1 MSDPAISRTKAA
13 MQAAAKANGTAGTA
27 KKRKKAKAL
36 KVPAVSLTSLG
47 LSAVFK
53 DRYLVDNQTGGRPIL
68 VRAWHQAAAAMGAGV
83 VGLGLISMA
92 GFGLSN
98 VNAPGLADFEKRNAE
113 IEIALDLMSTQI
125 QAQQAELFD
134 LAAMERGLILVD
146 TRETDIETLMA
157 ENERLL
163 STLNTALA
171 LVNDPVL
178 QDSGTEATAVETAAI
193 PSDRASEDVH
203 VLSRE
208 LELSKTQSDLLNAE
222 LEIERETIEKLA
234 EELALSRQETR
245 ALEREAARL
254 NSTIEGRDETIALL
268 KGDVIALQTG
278 QTDTDAA
285 RRRAVQ
291 LLNER
296 NSDLTVEIE
305 EVRGEIEM
313 RMAQLKSLEARLAQ
327 SEADTTRLNSLLA
340 RREEQIAS
348 LTEAQNLI
356 LDRLE
361 TKVKEQTASLETAI
375 EATGVEHDLRV
386 DLDAL
391 LDSITDPFWNGM
403 GGAVEE
409 SDIAVEEF
417 AVTADDTTQ
426 SVTSLFDRA
435 LMVERMTDELEQK
448 QQHFDS
454 LPTYKPVSGLR
465 LSSGFGMRKHP
476 ISGKYRMHK
485 GLDFAGPS
493 GSRVSAAGPGK
504 VVYAA
509 RNGSYGNLVDIDHG
523 NGVISRY
530 AHLRKISVKKG
541 AVVIAGQ
548 KIGEVGSTGASTG
561 PHLHWEIRI
570 FDTAKDPKVFLN
582 ARSNFGN

>member
-1 MSDPAISRTKAA
+1 M
-13 MQAAAKANGTAGTA
+13 
-27 KKRKKAKAL
+27 
-36 KVPAVSLTSLG
+36 PAVSLPSMG

-53 DRYLVDNQTGGRPIL
+53 DRYLVNNQTGDRPIL
-68 VRAWHQAAAAMGAGV
+68 IRAWHQAAAAMGAGV
-83 VGLGLISMA
+83 VGLGLVSIA
-92 GFGLSN
+92 VFGFSGM
-98 VNAPGLADFEKRNAE
+98 NAAGLADFQKRNAE
-113 IEIALDLMSTQI
+113 IQVALDLMSTQI

-146 TRETDIETLMA
+146 SRETDIETLMA

-163 STLNTALA
+163 STLNTALS
-171 LVNDPVL
+171 LVNDPIL
-178 QDSGTEATAVETAAI
+178 PESGKGAAAVETAAVL
-193 PSDRASEDVH
+193 SDRASEDVH

-208 LELSKTQSDLLNAE
+208 LELNKTQTELLNAE

-245 ALEREAARL
+245 ALERETVRL
-254 NSTIEGRDETIALL
+254 NTTIEGRDETIALL
-268 KGDVIALQTG
+268 KSDVIALQTG

-296 NSDLTVEIE
+296 NSELAAEVS
-305 EVRGEIEM
+305 EVRGEIEK

-340 RREEQIAS
+340 RREEQISS

-375 EATGVEHDLRV
+375 DATGVEHDLRV

-409 SDIAVEEF
+409 SEIEVEEF
-417 AVTADDTTQ
+417 AVTADGTTEMINN
-426 SVTSLFDRA
+426 LFDRA

-454 LPTYKPVSGLR
+454 LPTYKPVNGLR

-504 VVYAA
+504 VVYAS
-509 RNGSYGNLVDIDHG
+509 RKGSYGNLVDIDHG

-541 AVVIAGQ
+541 ANVIAGQ

-570 FDTAKDPKVFLN
+570 FDTAKDPEVFLN
-582 ARSNFGN
+582 ARLYFE